1 MTTVTTTAA
10 SLRTAAPPLY
20 FSPFNFG
27 RQRISPPASLL
38 APGPLYDLGA
48 SAIAHHR
55 TALSIFFVAL
65 LLSPLAAFGLGLIAN
80 DFGWRPPLRGRR
92 RRASTIRKS
101 SS

>member
-1 MTTVTTTAA
+1 
-10 SLRTAAPPLY
+10 
-20 FSPFNFG
+20 
-27 RQRISPPASLL
+27 
-38 APGPLYDLGA
+38 
-48 SAIAHHR
+48 
-55 TALSIFFVAL
+55 LSIFFVAL